1 MNITDHTIENCRQL
15 LDDGSVTSVELVEW
29 YQDQVADDNT
39 NAVLELYE
47 DTEKQ
52 AKAADKRRQE
62 GEAGLLAGVPIVI
75 KDNMLLEGETVS
87 AGSKILADYQAT
99 YTATAL
105 KRLQEAGAVIVGR
118 TNMDEFAMGSSTEH
132 SAFGPTKNPH
142 DHGCVPGGSSGG
154 SAAAVAGNLIPAA
167 LGSDTGG
174 SVRQPASFCGCVGLK
189 PTYGGISRFGLIA
202 MGSSLDQIGPITNS
216 VADTR
221 LLFEIMR
228 GQDDKDSTTITKDT
242 YDGPEEKP
250 ETIGV
255 PQDLL
260 DHDGVSE
267 DVRSA
272 FKQTIDDL
280 ESAGYEI
287 IDVSLEGLSEAL
299 AVYYIIMPAEVSSN
313 LARYDGVN
321 FGNRLQDD
329 DLMTQYIHT
338 RRDGLGEEVTRRI
351 LLGTYVLSAGYYD
364 AYYRTAVRA
373 REAIKQEFAEVFAD
387 VDAIATPTSPTVAF
401 PLDDKTDDPLAM
413 YAQDMFTVS
422 ANIAG
427 IPALSVPAGSVKKD
441 ESDLPVGFQLQA
453 PHGHERTLFAI
464 GEYVETVHS

>member
-15 LDDGSVTSVELVEW
+15 LDDGSVTSVELVE
-29 YQDQVADDNT
+29 YYKDQIDEDNT
-39 NAVLELYE
+39 NAVLELY
-47 DTEKQ
+47 DDAKKQ
-52 AKAADKRRQE
+52 AKAADTRRQD
-62 GEAGLLAGVPIVI
+62 GEVGSLAGVPIVI

-87 AGSKILADYQAT
+87 AGSKILKDYTAT

-105 KRLQEAGAVIVGR
+105 KRLQDAGAVIVGR

-142 DHGCVPGGSSGG
+142 DHDRVPGGSSGG

-242 YDGPEEKP
+242 YDEPGKDP

-272 FKQTIDDL
+272 FKQTIDEL
-280 ESAGYEI
+280 ESAGYDI
-287 IDVSLEGLSEAL
+287 VDVSLEGLSEAL

-329 DLMTQYIHT
+329 DLMTQYINT
-338 RRDGLGEEVTRRI
+338 RRDGFGEEVTRRI

-387 VDAIATPTSPTVAF
+387 VDVIATPTSPTVAF

-413 YAQDMFTVS
+413 YAQDIFTVS

-427 IPALSVPAGSVKKD
+427 IPALSVPAGSVKD

-453 PHGHERTLFAI
+453 PHGHEEVLFTVGAD
-464 GEYVETVHS
+464 VESVRS